1 MSFAGYRDS
10 VRQTDADAL
19 GMAECALPL
28 FDFSG
33 RLGCNRRLRS
43 AGRTSRPSLVEAVKR
58 STMQHRTHRGTKL
71 VSLTA
76 AIIGAG
82 AIAVA
87 SPAPSAPAG
96 SPAPPTALAGTSV
109 LDPNVVLAGLPEP
122 GWFKDNIP
130 LLDVP
135 ESRIQQV
142 YYYRWGAYKRHL
154 RYTTPTL
161 GYTLTEFVHG
171 NGNTVS
177 FGAIDAAA
185 GHHIYE
191 GRWLKSPQYMDD
203 YQNYWMTGPGRTATS
218 GFDT

>member
-154 RYTTPTL
+154 RSRPAGCGSQDRKSTRLNSSHMSISYAVFCL
-161 GYTLTEFVHG
+161 KKKKKTELRRKH
-171 NGNTVS
+171 
-177 FGAIDAAA
+177 
-185 GHHIYE
+185 
-191 GRWLKSPQYMDD
+191 PQ
-203 YQNYWMTGPGRTATS
+203 PEH
-218 GFDT
+218 